1 MNMKMK
7 YFLLGAGASLFL
19 IFLTAAMN
27 DPGAPGSANLSFGRY
42 QLSSWAT
49 TFGGQAGGAA
59 MGAFVI
65 DTVSGETRTVYSRTF
80 GQTPMEGEV
89 VKNDLKKPFNAIQ

>member
-1 MNMKMK
+1 MKIK
-7 YFLLGAGASLFL
+7 FFLLGIGSSLL
-19 IFLTAAMN
+19 LLLLTGAMN

-49 TFGGQAGGAA
+49 PFGDQGGA

-65 DTVSGETRTVYSRTF
+65 DTVSGETKTVYSRTF
-80 GQTPMEGEV
+80 GPAAMEGEV
-89 VKNDLKKPFNAIQ
+89 IKNDLKKSFASIQ

>member
-1 MNMKMK
+1 MKLK
-7 YFLLGAGASLFL
+7 YFLLGIGSSFL
-19 IFLTAAMN
+19 LLMLTGAMN

-42 QLSSWAT
+42 QLSTWAT
-49 TFGGQAGGAA
+49 PFGDQGGA

-80 GQTPMEGEV
+80 GAKAMEGEV
-89 VKNDLKKPFNAIQ
+89 IKNDLKKPFSSIQ

>member
-1 MNMKMK
+1 MKMK
-7 YFLLGAGASLFL
+7 YFLLGIGSSLL
-19 IFLTAAMN
+19 LLLLTGAMN

-49 TFGGQAGGAA
+49 PFGDHGGA

-80 GQTPMEGEV
+80 GSTPMEGEV
-89 VKNDLKKPFNAIQ
+89 IKNDLKKSFASIQ

>member
-1 MNMKMK
+1 MRVK
-7 YFLLGAGASLFL
+7 YFLLGVGASLL
-19 IFLTAAMN
+19 LLMLTGAMN

-49 TFGGQAGGAA
+49 PFGDQGGA

-65 DTVSGETRTVYSRTF
+65 DTFSGETKTVYSRTF
-80 GQTPMEGEV
+80 GSTAMGGEV
-89 VKNDLKKPFNAIQ
+89 IKNELKKPFTTIQ

>member
-1 MNMKMK
+1 MKLK
-7 YFLLGAGASLFL
+7 YFLLGIGCTLMVL
-19 IFLTAAMN
+19 LLTGAMN

-42 QLSSWAT
+42 QISSWAT
-49 TFGGQAGGAA
+49 SFGDKGGA

-80 GQTPMEGEV
+80 GPAAMEGEV
-89 VKNDLKKPFNAIQ
+89 VKNDLKKAFASIQ

>member
-1 MNMKMK
+1 MKVK
-7 YFLLGAGASLFL
+7 YFILGIGSTLLLL
-19 IFLTAAMN
+19 LLTGAMN
-27 DPGAPGSANLSFGRY
+27 DPGAPSSANLSYGRY

-49 TFGGQAGGAA
+49 SFGDKGGA

-80 GQTPMEGEV
+80 GPAPMEGEV
-89 VKNDLKKPFNAIQ
+89 VKNDLKKPFVSIQ

>member
-1 MNMKMK
+1 MKMK
-7 YFLLGAGASLFL
+7 YFLLGIGCTLL
-19 IFLTAAMN
+19 LMLLVGAMN

-49 TFGGQAGGAA
+49 PFGDKGGA
-59 MGAFVI
+59 MGAFII

-80 GQTPMEGEV
+80 GTAAMEGAV
-89 VKNDLKKPFNAIQ
+89 VKNDLKKPFVSIE

>member
-1 MNMKMK
+1 MKIK
-7 YFLLGAGASLFL
+7 YFLLGIGCTLL
-19 IFLTAAMN
+19 LMLLTGAMN

-49 TFGGQAGGAA
+49 PFGDKGGA
-59 MGAFVI
+59 MGAFII

-80 GQTPMEGEV
+80 GPAAMEGAV
-89 VKNDLKKPFNAIQ
+89 VKNDLKKPFAAID